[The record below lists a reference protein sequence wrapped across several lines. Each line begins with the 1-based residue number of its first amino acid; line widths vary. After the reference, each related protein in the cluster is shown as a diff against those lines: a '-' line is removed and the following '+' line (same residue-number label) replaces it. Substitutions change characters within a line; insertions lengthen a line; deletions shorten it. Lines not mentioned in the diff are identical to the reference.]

1 MAGAHNTIPSRGQ
14 IRALE
19 QEKANTIAAAMVT
32 RVGNTRAKVSPLHK
46 TTVSTH
52 LRNKVTSSRCLVT
65 LVECPPFPLLPPP
78 LASVMMQNVNFTRCS
93 CSKLVQRPAPTSLV
107 SCLAC
112 RVAQHVIPYIRSTQR
127 RSHTYFCEESTGSFA
142 ACYEVSRRYA
152 GDESLRLERRSSQPR
167 HGSLRFTR
175 RSIGNGSLRFGRRSP
190 QLRRYSGDGSLR
202 LGRRSSQPRHGGL
215 RTRRRSP
222 QPRAAQ

>member
-1 MAGAHNTIPSRGQ
+1 M
-14 IRALE
+14 
-19 QEKANTIAAAMVT
+19 
-32 RVGNTRAKVSPLHK
+32 
-46 TTVSTH
+46 
-52 LRNKVTSSRCLVT
+52 
-65 LVECPPFPLLPPP
+65 VECPPFPLLPPP

-152 GDESLRLERRSSQPR
+152 GDESLRLERRPPWPG

-175 RSIGNGSLRFGRRSP
+175 RSADDESLRFERRSFQPGHGSLGFKGRSAGDGSPRFERRSP
-190 QLRRYSGDGSLR
+190 QIRHCSGDRRLR
-202 LGRRSSQPRHGGL
+202 LGRRSSQPQHGGSRTKRRPPQAMRRAVVRLL
-215 RTRRRSP
+215 RLHVAPFGEGVLLLHLPAMRRRSV
-222 QPRAAQ
+222 